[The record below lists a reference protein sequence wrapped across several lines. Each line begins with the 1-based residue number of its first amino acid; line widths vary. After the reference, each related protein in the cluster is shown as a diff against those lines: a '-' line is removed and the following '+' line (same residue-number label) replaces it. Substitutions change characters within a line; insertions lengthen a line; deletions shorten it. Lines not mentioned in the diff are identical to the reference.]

1 MGDWMVYLTNNYG
14 LDYEHE
20 YEILVVW
27 CSGLLSHGVGINY
40 LHSMKMKC
48 KLSKYF
54 FHFTYYKECIVE
66 VVANMFFSSK
76 NVP

>member
-27 CSGLLSHGVGINY
+27 CSGLLSLGVGINY
-40 LHSMKMKC
+40 LHSM
-48 KLSKYF
+48 
-54 FHFTYYKECIVE
+54 
-66 VVANMFFSSK
+66 
-76 NVP
+76 